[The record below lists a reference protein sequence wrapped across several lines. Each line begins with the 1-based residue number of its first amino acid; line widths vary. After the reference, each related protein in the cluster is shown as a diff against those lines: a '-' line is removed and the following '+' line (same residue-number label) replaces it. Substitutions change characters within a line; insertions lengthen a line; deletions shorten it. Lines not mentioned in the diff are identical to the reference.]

1 VSRQAV
7 RSLLLTLLGFIAG
20 IALTLAVGTSVVESP
35 ATPAASAPAAAAS
48 TLPAADAPA
57 DPASADWPEAA
68 PSPEQVLYAQSR
80 MVHDAVARLGP
91 RVPGRPNLYL
101 LAFAGDGSEDV
112 FRNEAEYAARAFTQR
127 FGTATHAMVL
137 ENNPASLAARPLA
150 SWSNLESALDG
161 LAQVMDPAQDIL
173 LLYITSHGSEEH
185 DLLIDLPPLPL
196 DTIGAQDLADILR
209 TRPFKWKVVVVNA
222 CYSGGFV
229 PPLRGA
235 GTLVLTAARADRSS
249 FGCGSDSDI
258 TYFGRAWLVD
268 GLNHTPDF
276 IAAFTQAR
284 AEIRQWERRDQL
296 VPSEPQ
302 IDVGSGIALQ
312 LAAWRKHVAPG
323 PVVPFKPVTAAIP
336 ARAAVTP

>member
-1 VSRQAV
+1 MSRQAV
-7 RSLLLTLLGFIAG
+7 RSLLLVLLGFIAG
-20 IALTLAVGTSVVESP
+20 IALTLAVGSSMIERP
-35 ATPAASAPAAAAS
+35 ATLALAAPTPATSAPAAAE
-48 TLPAADAPA
+48 PA
-57 DPASADWPEAA
+57 DLASADWPEAA

-80 MVHDAVARLGP
+80 MVQDAVARLGP
-91 RVPGRPNLYL
+91 RVPGQPNLYL
-101 LAFAGDGSEDV
+101 LTFAGDGSEDV

-127 FGTATHAMVL
+127 FGAATHALVL

-173 LLYITSHGSEEH
+173 LLYITSHGGEDH
-185 DLLIDLPPLPL
+185 NLLIDMPPLPL

-222 CYSGGFV
+222 CYAGGFV
-229 PPLRGA
+229 PPLRGP

-276 IAAFTQAR
+276 IAAFAQAR
-284 AEIRQWERRDQL
+284 GEIRQWERRDQL

-302 IDVGSGIALQ
+302 IDVGSGIAAQ
-312 LAAWRKHVAPG
+312 LAAWRNGFTPG
-323 PVVPFKPVTAAIP
+323 PPLAFRPAI
-336 ARAAVTP
+336 RAKSPTMH

>member
-1 VSRQAV
+1 
-7 RSLLLTLLGFIAG
+7 
-20 IALTLAVGTSVVESP
+20 
-35 ATPAASAPAAAAS
+35 
-48 TLPAADAPA
+48 
-57 DPASADWPEAA
+57 
-68 PSPEQVLYAQSR
+68 
-80 MVHDAVARLGP
+80 
-91 RVPGRPNLYL
+91 
-101 LAFAGDGSEDV
+101 
-112 FRNEAEYAARAFTQR
+112 
-127 FGTATHAMVL
+127 
-137 ENNPASLAARPLA
+137 
-150 SWSNLESALDG
+150 
-161 LAQVMDPAQDIL
+161 
-173 LLYITSHGSEEH
+173 
-185 DLLIDLPPLPL
+185 
-196 DTIGAQDLADILR
+196 
-209 TRPFKWKVVVVNA
+209 VVVNA

-336 ARAAVTP
+336 VRAAVTP